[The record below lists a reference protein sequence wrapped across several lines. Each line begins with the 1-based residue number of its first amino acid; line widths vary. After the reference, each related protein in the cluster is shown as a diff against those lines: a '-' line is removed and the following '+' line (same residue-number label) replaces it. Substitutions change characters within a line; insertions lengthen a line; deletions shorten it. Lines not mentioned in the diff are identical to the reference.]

1 MQFYFK
7 KSYRNFK
14 NSIKNPGQIPVK
26 FHDFD
31 RDRDSKNRPILTG
44 TGTRPGSR
52 SILAKDRPGLLFQP
66 GPGPGSVK
74 SAGTGI
80 LPGPGL

>member
-7 KSYRNFK
+7 KSYQNFK

-44 TGTRPGSR
+44 TGTRPGFR
-52 SILAKDRPGLLFQP
+52 SILVLQHSILLFCGKQYDTNLNIE
-66 GPGPGSVK
+66 
-74 SAGTGI
+74 ANH
-80 LPGPGL
+80 